1 MYDGQSEKRLN
12 FFRAEI
18 QPEYA
23 HFLLFACCL
32 CSGLVDSTLYNAYN
46 TFVSMQT
53 GNTIFVGLGAS
64 NQNPRPYGWAR
75 SLTSIGCFVIGS
87 FIFARLNRL
96 FGARKRGT
104 LILSFSLQVVMLI
117 LTASLV
123 QGGAISGIPLH
134 NSVTTETNWS
144 QEVPI
149 VLLSIQSA
157 GQIVASRALG
167 YNEIPT
173 VVITSL
179 LCDLMSDP
187 KLFLLRNEKR
197 DRRVIAF
204 VLTLVGA
211 IAGGWITKAT
221 GDIYAVLWIAAGI
234 KLGIVSAWIFWK
246 QELELAT

>member
-1 MYDGQSEKRLN
+1 LYN
-12 FFRAEI
+12 
-18 QPEYA
+18 
-23 HFLLFACCL
+23 
-32 CSGLVDSTLYNAYN
+32 STLCIA
-46 TFVSMQT
+46 TDKQI

-75 SLTSIGCFVIGS
+75 SLTSIGCFIIGA

-96 FGARKRGT
+96 FGGKKRGT
-104 LILSFSLQVVMLI
+104 LILSFFLQVIMLVI
-117 LTASLV
+117 TACLV
-123 QGGAISGIPLH
+123 QSGVIAGISL
-134 NSVTTETNWS
+134 NSQKSTETNWS

-197 DRRVIAF
+197 DRRIIAF

-234 KLGIVSAWIFWK
+234 KLGIASAWVFWK
-246 QELELAT
+246 VEFDLGS